1 MLFVQIQNIFLPV
14 CSSSSSILS
23 RPFAATVTN
32 WVTSRLHEPSKPA
45 RSFSLLRRHQL
56 DPQVEGQ
63 EARERGGSLVKGM
76 VGQSNVSHTCC
87 DSQVLWKAPPGYFF
101 LLCCRR
107 ACSLC
112 RVPEG
117 FDPAPMEKEGV
128 AGDPPY
134 GTNGQNVLGK
144 DQMFQPFTFKQTK
157 NIFLELEN
165 VRS

>member
-1 MLFVQIQNIFLPV
+1 MLFFLFRFKTFFLPV

-23 RPFAATVTN
+23 RPFAATVPN
-32 WVTSRLHEPSKPA
+32 WVMSRPREPSKPV

-56 DPQVEGQ
+56 DPQGEGQ
-63 EARERGGSLVKGM
+63 EARERGGSLVEGM
-76 VGQSNVSHTCC
+76 VGQSHVSHICC

-117 FDPAPMEKEGV
+117 FDPAPIEKEGV

-134 GTNGQNVLGK
+134 GTNGK
-144 DQMFQPFTFKQTK
+144 KC
-157 NIFLELEN
+157 
-165 VRS
+165 VRERPDVSTIYF